1 MCSLHFPGNF
11 IQLMDLV
18 KKRLICLI
26 QTSSLPVNGKP
37 FYKSR
42 VIFFFF
48 FKDLVS
54 SLKSFVEFHL
64 RKKKCSSG
72 KICQRNA

>member
-42 VIFFFF
+42 VIFFFGIVVNLSVGCGRDMGNF
-48 FKDLVS
+48 
-54 SLKSFVEFHL
+54 
-64 RKKKCSSG
+64 G
-72 KICQRNA
+72 